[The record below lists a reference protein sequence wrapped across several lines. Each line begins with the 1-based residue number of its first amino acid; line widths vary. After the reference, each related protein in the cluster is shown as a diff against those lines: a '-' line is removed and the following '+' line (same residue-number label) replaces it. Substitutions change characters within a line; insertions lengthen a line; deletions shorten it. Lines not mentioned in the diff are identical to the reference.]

1 MRSIFRAFAKNLFG
15 AKYERLKKAVLVYLA
30 VFLGLHMGDYR
41 IRISAFILYL
51 MISAFTAGVMWQAL
65 SSGDN
70 GEYMKN
76 MLMLPFKRRKFVFSY
91 VSALGAYTLLT
102 KTAGLFAVVTAV
114 SSWSMTEIFGSIL
127 CGINAILMAACIYP
141 RKKYWHVG
149 LLWTAAVI
157 AGIFLIW
164 DLAIFLPMITG
175 NILLAIRILWDTD
188 AYSFYM
194 TGSRKGRTVRSSRRT
209 GHYFVWRYLFRY
221 LTAHKNYLINT
232 VVMWGVSCVLPIFLG
247 KMENVLV
254 MPIGFAILSLNTP
267 ICILLSCDPALEHA
281 LRCLPGQERSFCIP
295 YCLFIFL
302 CNMAADV
309 IFLLSWQIRFGGVTG
324 AMALIAVFFAFQ
336 SAVGSLL
343 LEWFFPIRGWKIES
357 DLWNHP
363 RKYLVPA
370 AMLLIAGAA
379 GAMPEIMPVLLILLI
394 IETILLTFLCW
405 RC

>member
-1 MRSIFRAFAKNLFG
+1 MRNMFRAFAKNLFG
-15 AKYERLKKAVLVYLA
+15 AKYGRLKKAVLVYLA
-30 VFLGLHMGDYR
+30 IFLGLHMGDYR
-41 IRISAFILYL
+41 IQISAFILYL

-76 MLMLPFKRRKFVFSY
+76 MFMLPFKRRKFVFSY

-194 TGSRKGRTVRSSRRT
+194 TGSRKGRTGRSSRRT

-232 VVMWGVSCVLPIFLG
+232 VVMWGVSCVLPVFLG

-302 CNMAADV
+302 CNIAADV
-309 IFLLSWQIRFGGVTG
+309 IFLLNWQIRFGGVTG
-324 AMALIAVFFAFQ
+324 IMVVIAVYFAFQ

-370 AMLLIAGAA
+370 VMLLIAGAV
-379 GAMPEIMPVLLILLI
+379 GAMPEIMPVLLILLM